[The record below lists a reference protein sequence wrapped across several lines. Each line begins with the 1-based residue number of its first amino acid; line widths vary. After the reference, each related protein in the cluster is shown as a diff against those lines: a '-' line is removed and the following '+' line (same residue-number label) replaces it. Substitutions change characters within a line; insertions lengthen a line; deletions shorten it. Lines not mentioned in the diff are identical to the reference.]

1 MEANKSKRE
10 SFDEEID
17 LIELLKLFW
26 LKKWIV
32 IKSMAIFFII
42 GVVISLTSP
51 VEYKTTCILIPEAAS
66 EQGKLGGSLGGLAS
80 LAGFDL
86 GNIASANQSINPALY
101 QSVAQS
107 TPFLLKLMEQEYFF
121 KEIGDTISIF
131 NYYQD
136 YKKGGL
142 VNRIVSFPF
151 SLKKQNEDSNTFSIY
166 SLGSETIYITKFE
179 QSIIDDL
186 KSRVNVEMDWDL
198 NVVTI
203 NVEMGDPI
211 VAAKVAEFT
220 RKYITNYVTEY
231 SISKMEQQLISVTKQ
246 YDVRKLEFEK
256 AQIRLAAFR
265 DRNINVQ
272 AARAR
277 SEEERL
283 ESNYNIAFNVYNQLA
298 QQLEAIKLQVESNK
312 PVFTVLEPVKVPVDK
327 SKPRRIIIVSMMI
340 IIGGFVGFCV
350 VLGKKMISKA
360 FNRA

>member
-1 MEANKSKRE
+1 M
-10 SFDEEID
+10 
-17 LIELLKLFW
+17 
-26 LKKWIV
+26 
-32 IKSMAIFFII
+32 
-42 GVVISLTSP
+42 
-51 VEYKTTCILIPEAAS
+51 
-66 EQGKLGGSLGGLAS
+66 
-80 LAGFDL
+80 